1 MLLLSMWLLTLLTSR
16 SSSKV
21 VKCCA
26 PSEIFLSASS
36 TCVEVVDKA
45 NIWKPTKAFKV
56 EEGQLVELSSKEMAN
71 LTVEGSFLDGFLNN
85 IMENCSD
92 IFELDES
99 EEWLLVEGGLLHHQG
114 YGLASGYCVD
124 HELHPDGKVDT
135 LVLRCLES
143 NTTMAKECLNTQ
155 SSHLLVIFTV
165 LGVISLVFL
174 LVTLVVYVTVP
185 DLFNLH
191 GKIVIGKDHI
201 LTPRE
206 GPSFF
211 LGEQRL
217 QYLLGHHLSAHCL
230 QCVYPSRYC
239 QCHLQLLLVIFST
252 RSSPKAR
259 SPVLSLATRATTPAW
274 QCLLG

>member
-1 MLLLSMWLLTLLTSR
+1 MGMLFLTMWSLTLLTSR

-114 YGLASGYCVD
+114 HGLASGYCVD
-124 HELHPDGKVDT
+124 HELHPDGQVDT

-143 NTTMAKECLNTQ
+143 NTTMAKEECLNTQ

-191 GKIVIGKDHI
+191 GKIVVRKDHI
-201 LTPRE
+201 P
-206 GPSFF
+206 F
-211 LGEQRL
+211 LPNGRL
-217 QYLLGHHLSAHCL
+217 
-230 QCVYPSRYC
+230 P
-239 QCHLQLLLVIFST
+239 
-252 RSSPKAR
+252 
-259 SPVLSLATRATTPAW
+259 
-274 QCLLG
+274 